1 MAVPRCC
8 CMRLEN
14 KAEGFGF
21 SLVATKNQIGQYIDE
36 VREGSLAD
44 MAGLKNGDFVVE
56 VNGENILSYSHPEVV
71 ELIKKKG
78 DEVSLLVLD
87 SAARRHYDECSIIV
101 NSNMPE
107 VRRICTWTENSTLST
122 NSVGGSHVN
131 SNEEEEKTAPTQE
144 AVESSE
150 PALVVTGQSIDDEEA
165 KKTSESIQSPIAPAQ
180 TSGQSRLPNSSRT
193 TPSRRAC
200 MESGVT
206 FGARAK
212 AFDAL

>member
-21 SLVATKNQIGQYIDE
+21 SLVATKNQTGQYIDE

-87 SAARRHYDECSIIV
+87 SAARRHYDERSIIV

-107 VRRICTWTENSTLST
+107 VRRICTWTENSTPNT
-122 NSVGGSHVN
+122 NS
-131 SNEEEEKTAPTQE
+131 EEEKIAPTQE
-144 AVESSE
+144 VVESSE
-150 PALVVTGQSIDDEEA
+150 EEA
-165 KKTSESIQSPIAPAQ
+165 KKTSEPIQSPIAPAQ
-180 TSGQSRLPNSSRT
+180 TSGQSRLPNSSRA